1 MNMNKSVKRD
11 EYSHDNLVTNN
22 TSIWLNWGFHI
33 EKQGAVKLKWW
44 ISQIVLAMLT
54 QFILDEVTLK
64 NFGKSNDILKKTFR
78 EDKAGSVFIK

>member
-44 ISQIVLAMLT
+44 ISQIVWAMCDT
-54 QFILDEVTLK
+54 IYLK
-64 NFGKSNDILKKTFR
+64 WGY
-78 EDKAGSVFIK
+78 IKEFWEEQWHIEKDF